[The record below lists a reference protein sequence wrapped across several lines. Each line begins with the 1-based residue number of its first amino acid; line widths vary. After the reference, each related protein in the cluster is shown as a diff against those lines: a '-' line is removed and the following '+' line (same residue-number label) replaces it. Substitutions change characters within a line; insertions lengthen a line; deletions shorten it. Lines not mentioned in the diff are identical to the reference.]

1 MSYTYN
7 TTHEHKHKGDVT
19 MYRKNK
25 MLSAIAAV
33 AVLSSGAI
41 AFDMTVNGEIFTVKG
56 GFDGQITST
65 DVKGIDTTD
74 TEAYPVDYNGDV
86 DTNGARKRVA
96 GSPVVAATYLGGV
109 EASQP
114 MRLSANGKGDALI
127 YPAFRAGDGWSTEII
142 VRNTNNTAVVAKAV
156 LYAADDSRELIDF
169 NIYLSAH
176 DAFRFNISKDGV
188 LSTRDGSYA
197 KGVDPTYETDKVE
210 FVKHEEEEWEI
221 GKLEDNVTAGYVVI
235 YGMIQARTNSYH
247 LKHKKLYQDY
257 RLALDLCRDSDGN
270 LTNHLSRNNIP
281 MTQWRRAY
289 VENGVVNGTLTLPSG
304 VGAPNVDANCTDGND
319 TAGAEAMRKAR
330 GNTKML
336 DHFKSPANDALFG
349 SVRIQHEGDN
359 RDLLLPATAIANFTD
374 DTVDQMML
382 WATGEYASMQDRRIY
397 DNTANANP
405 FSEYNKTGV
414 ERDSDTFLTK
424 KAYYVFNKDTDNV
437 ERNTLLVTQPMKRP
451 LVQLGDTMGYW
462 DNEGTAV
469 SPWGDF
475 KLQYRLYDDNE
486 KEYAEEAGLQ
496 HITSPYNTDPAA
508 GYVNEL
514 QVLRDLEEDKDIV
527 KGTNGEYFNNGTHG
541 YADIDFYGNRNTGL
555 PAIITQMSSSKV
567 GNEAQIN
574 WVYSTTVK

>member
-41 AFDMTVNGEIFTVKG
+41 AFDMTVNGGIYTVKG

-65 DVKGIDTTD
+65 DTKGKGTTYD
-74 TEAYPVDYNGDV
+74 NNAVTYDDKV
-86 DTNGARKRVA
+86 DTNGASKRVA

-109 EASQP
+109 EATTP
-114 MRLSANGKGDALI
+114 MRLSATGKGDALI
-127 YPAFRAGDGWSTEII
+127 YPAFKAGDGWSTELI

-156 LYAADDSRELIDF
+156 LYAADNSRELIDF

-197 KGVDPTYETDKVE
+197 KGVDPTYETDKVS
-210 FVKHEEEEWEI
+210 FVNHEKEDFEI
-221 GKLEDNVTAGYVVI
+221 GKLENNVTAGYVVI
-235 YGMIQARTNSYH
+235 YGMIQARSKSYH
-247 LKHKKLYQDY
+247 LKHAKLYQDY
-257 RLALDLCRDSDGN
+257 RMALDLCRDSDGN

-304 VGAPNVDANCTDGND
+304 VGAPNVDANCTDGNN
-319 TAGAEAMRKAR
+319 TVNAEIMRKAR
-330 GNTKML
+330 GNTRML
-336 DHFKSPANDALFG
+336 DHFKSPASDALFG

-374 DTVDQMML
+374 DNETMML
-382 WATGEYASMQDRRIY
+382 WATGEYASMQDRRIRQLA
-397 DNTANANP
+397 ANR
-405 FSEYNKTGV
+405 FSDYNKTGV
-414 ERDSDTFLTK
+414 EKDADTFLTK
-424 KAYYVFNKDTDNV
+424 KAYYTFNKDTDNV
-437 ERNTLLVTQPMKRP
+437 ERNTILVTQPMKRP

-462 DNEGTAV
+462 DNEGTV
-469 SPWGDF
+469 KSPWGDF
-475 KLQYRLYDDNE
+475 KLQYKLYDDNE

-508 GYVNEL
+508 GYINEL
-514 QVLRDLEEDKDIV
+514 QALKDLEEDKDIV
-527 KGTNGEYFNNGTHG
+527 KGTNGEYFNNGTNG
-541 YADIDFYGNRNTGL
+541 YADIDFYGNRNSGL